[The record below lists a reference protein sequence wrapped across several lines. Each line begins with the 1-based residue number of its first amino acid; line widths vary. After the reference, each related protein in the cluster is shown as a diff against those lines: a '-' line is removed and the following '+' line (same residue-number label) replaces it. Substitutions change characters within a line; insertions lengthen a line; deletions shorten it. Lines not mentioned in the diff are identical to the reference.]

1 MRNLSF
7 IFMFF
12 GLMVSA
18 QNRAIYEY
26 KYKIDSTKLDSLK
39 TEWMYLDITKEGSKY
54 YSKKAFDRD
63 SISAEAVRKQIAS
76 GSRSISVSRHRDA
89 GDVEY
94 EVQKTYPDFKTFITT
109 SIDNDR
115 YKVLEDR
122 PFNWK
127 ILPEKQKIGEFEA
140 QKAETIFAGRQW
152 TVWFTTDVPFQDGP
166 YKFHG
171 LPGLII
177 KAEDKTKTHV
187 MELKAL
193 KPLVIVKQEDVNA
206 PDGKAIPFLTKKP
219 IEISRSQYA
228 KQLQQY
234 RNDPV
239 KGMREM
245 LNQPNSKVAINVNGQ
260 EYTEPA
266 EVLRQLEKSA
276 KEELQKTN
284 NQIELKN

>member
-1 MRNLSF
+1 MKNLAF
-7 IFMFF
+7 IFIFF

-127 ILPEKQKIGEFEA
+127 IFPEKQKIGEFEA
-140 QKAETIFAGRQW
+140 QKAKTIFAGRQW

>member
-7 IFMFF
+7 IIIFF
-12 GLMVSA
+12 GLMASA

-39 TEWMYLDITKEGSKY
+39 TEWMYLDITKDGSKY

-94 EVQKTYPDFKTFITT
+94 EVQKTYPDFKTYITT
-109 SIDNDR
+109 SIDNDS

-140 QKAETIFAGRQW
+140 QKAETTFAGRQW

-239 KGMREM
+239 KGMRET

-260 EYTEPA
+260 KYTEPA

-276 KEELQKTN
+276 KEEMQKTN

>member
-1 MRNLSF
+1 MRYLGFLF
-7 IFMFF
+7 IFF

-76 GSRSISVSRHRDA
+76 GSRSISVSRHKDA
-89 GDVEY
+89 GDVDY
-94 EVQKTYPDFKTFITT
+94 EVQKTYPDFKTYITT
-109 SIDNDR
+109 SIDNDS

-171 LPGLII
+171 LPGLIV

-239 KGMREM
+239 KGMRET

-260 EYTEPA
+260 KYTEPA

-276 KEELQKTN
+276 KEEMQKTN

>member
-1 MRNLSF
+1 MRNLAF
-7 IFMFF
+7 IFIFF

-76 GSRSISVSRHRDA
+76 GSRSISVSRHKDA
-89 GDVEY
+89 GDVDY
-94 EVQKTYPDFKTFITT
+94 EVQKTYPDFKTYITT
-109 SIDNDR
+109 SIDNDS

-140 QKAETIFAGRQW
+140 QKAETTFAGRQW

-171 LPGLII
+171 LPGLIV

-260 EYTEPA
+260 KYTEPA

>member
-7 IFMFF
+7 IFIFF
-12 GLMVSA
+12 GLMASA

-140 QKAETIFAGRQW
+140 QKAETTFAGRQW

-171 LPGLII
+171 LPGLIV

>member
-1 MRNLSF
+1 MRNLAF
-7 IFMFF
+7 IFIFF

-76 GSRSISVSRHRDA
+76 GSRSISVSRHKDA
-89 GDVEY
+89 GDVDY
-94 EVQKTYPDFKTFITT
+94 EVQKTYPDFKTYITT
-109 SIDNDR
+109 SIDNDS

-140 QKAETIFAGRQW
+140 QKAETTFAGRQW

-193 KPLVIVKQEDVNA
+193 KPLVIVKQKDVNA

-260 EYTEPA
+260 KYTEPA

-276 KEELQKTN
+276 KEEMQKTN

>member
-12 GLMVSA
+12 GLIVSA

-94 EVQKTYPDFKTFITT
+94 EVQKTYPDFKTYITT

-152 TVWFTTDVPFQDGP
+152 TVWFTIDVPFQDGP

-260 EYTEPA
+260 KYTEPA

-276 KEELQKTN
+276 KEEMQKTN

>member
-1 MRNLSF
+1 MRNLAF
-7 IFMFF
+7 IFVFL
-12 GLMVSA
+12 GLIASA

-94 EVQKTYPDFKTFITT
+94 EVQKTYPDFKTYITT
-109 SIDNDR
+109 SIDNDS

-140 QKAETIFAGRQW
+140 QKAETTFAGRQW
-152 TVWFTTDVPFQDGP
+152 TVWFTTDIPFQDGP

-171 LPGLII
+171 LPGLIV
-177 KAEDKTKTHV
+177 KVEDKTKTHM

-260 EYTEPA
+260 KYTEPA
-266 EVLRQLEKSA
+266 DVLRQLEKSA